1 MNLADALLEHL
12 APWRTAP
19 GWVVGLSGGLDSTV
33 LLHLLSGLAR
43 QHALPPLRAVHIH
56 HGLQPAADAWPAH
69 CGRLC
74 HALSVELRV
83 LSVQLDDGASTEAQ
97 ARQARHRALAS
108 QLSSGEALLLGH
120 HRDDQAET
128 VLFRLVRGA
137 GVKGL
142 SGMAG
147 DRPMGDGTLLRPLLA
162 VPRQHLEAY
171 AKAHG
176 LEWVEDP
183 TNAQTD
189 ADRNFLRHRILPA
202 LSKRWATA
210 PARIAQAAEHMAEA
224 QGLLGELADQDLAA
238 AKPAAFTWLGLPGLA
253 LAPLRRLSPARQRNA
268 LRHFLEPLTLMPD
281 ARHWQGWEDLRDAR
295 LAGEP
300 AWCLAGGEL
309 RRSGEYLWWLAGP
322 WLQPVPDTQLGW
334 PAPHQ
339 PLALPG
345 NGHVTLA
352 QVLPGALQV
361 RYRQGG
367 EILALP
373 GRGRRD
379 LKRWLQEQGVPAFAR
394 SRWPLLFA
402 GGQLVA
408 VAGLPM
414 AAGQE
419 PLLRWYPPTNAQ
431 CL

>member
-12 APWRTAP
+12 APWRAAP

-33 LLHLLSGLAR
+33 LLHLLSDLAR
-43 QHALPPLRAVHIH
+43 HHTLPPLRAVHIH
-56 HGLQPAADAWPAH
+56 HGLQSVADAWPVH
-69 CGRLC
+69 CERLC
-74 HALSVELRV
+74 HALGVELRV
-83 LSVQLDDGASTEAQ
+83 LQVAVASGASIEAR
-97 ARQARHRALAS
+97 AREARHRALAG
-108 QLSSGEALLLGH
+108 QLCPGEALLLGH

-128 VLFRLVRGA
+128 VLFRLLRGA

-147 DRPMGDGTLLRPLLA
+147 HRPMSPGTLLRPLLA

-171 AKAHG
+171 AEAHG

-183 TNAQTD
+183 TNAQAD
-189 ADRNFLRHRILPA
+189 ADRNFLRHRILPE

-224 QGLLGELADQDLAA
+224 QALLDELAVQDLAA
-238 AKPAAFTWLGLPGLA
+238 AKPAAFTWLGLPCLA
-253 LAPLRRLSPARQRNA
+253 LDPLRRLSPARQRNA
-268 LRHFLEPLTLMPD
+268 LRHFLQTLTLMPD

-300 AWCLAGGEL
+300 AWRLAGGEL
-309 RRSGEYLWWLAGP
+309 RRSGEYLWWLASP
-322 WLQPVPDTQLGW
+322 WLQPVPDAPPGW

-345 NGHVTLA
+345 NGHVLLA
-352 QVLPGALQV
+352 HVPPGALQV

-367 EILALP
+367 ETLVLP

-394 SRWPLLFA
+394 GRWPLLFA
-402 GGQLVA
+402 DGQLVA
-408 VAGLPM
+408 VAGLAM

-419 PLLRWYPPTNAQ
+419 PLLRWCPPTNAQ